1 MMEKELI
8 KLLLSK
14 NFYNKNKSKLT
25 KEFFTNGTGDLYKTI
40 QSAHQDSDQDLSIGE
55 ISTLHLEVYHPALS
69 KAARDNFNVLIN
81 EIKNIDLPNE
91 KIAQNIIRSL
101 FKRGIAQNVA
111 QIATDIYNGSDIDFS
126 EIKKELEVTFEE
138 VNEYEYVT
146 GNIDNLL
153 EQLKDNT
160 KWKFNLPPLR
170 EKVNGVGEGNL
181 IIVFARPEAGKTAF
195 WVNLVSGVDG
205 FASQGAK
212 VCALINEEPAVR
224 TQMRLINAHTGMTF
238 DEIRA
243 DKVGANKKWL
253 QIKHNI
259 KILDTVSWSLDDVD
273 EFVQKE
279 NPDILIVDQLDK
291 VNVKGSFAR
300 TDEKLRAI
308 YTGAREIAK
317 RNKCCV
323 IAVSQASADG
333 HGKLQLSFDMM
344 EGSKTGKAAEADV
357 IIGVGHNA
365 LLKTNDDSNERYREL
380 AISKNKITGWHGKLG
395 CVIEPELSRYTA

>member
-8 KLLLSK
+8 KLLLNK
-14 NFYNKNKSKLT
+14 NFYDKNKSKLS
-25 KEFFTNGTGDLYKTI
+25 KEFFTNGTGALYETI

-55 ISTLHLEVYHPALS
+55 VSTLHLEVYNPALS
-69 KAARDNFNVLIN
+69 KAARDNFDVLIN
-81 EIKNIDLPNE
+81 EIKDIELPNE

-101 FKRGIAQNVA
+101 FKRGIAQHVA

-126 EIKKELEVTFEE
+126 EIKKHLDVTFEE

-146 GNIDNLL
+146 GNIENLL
-153 EQLKDNT
+153 DQLKDNT
-160 KWKFNLPPLR
+160 KWKFNLAPLSD
-170 EKVNGVGEGNL
+170 KVNGVGDGNL
-181 IIVFARPEAGKTAF
+181 VIIFARPEAGKTAF

-243 DKVGANKKWL
+243 DKVEANRRWAEIRK
-253 QIKHNI
+253 NI
-259 KILDTVSWSLDDVD
+259 KILDTVDWSLDSVD

-279 NPDILIVDQLDK
+279 KPDILVVDQLDK

-317 RNKCCV
+317 RNNCCV

-333 HGKLQLSFDMM
+333 HGKFELTFDMM

-357 IIGVGHNA
+357 IIGVGHRDK
-365 LLKTNDDSNERYREL
+365 LDTDERVRSL
-380 AISKNKITGWHGKLG
+380 AISKNKITGWHGQLH
-395 CVIEPELSRYTA
+395 CTIVPELSRYNA

>member
-8 KLLLSK
+8 KLLLNK
-14 NFYNKNKSKLT
+14 DFYHKNKSKLT
-25 KEFFTNGTGDLYKTI
+25 KEFFTNGTGALYETI

-55 ISTLHLEVYHPALS
+55 VSTLHLEVYNPALS

-81 EIKNIDLPNE
+81 EIKDIELPNE

-101 FKRGIAQNVA
+101 FKRGIAQHVA

-126 EIKKELEVTFEE
+126 EIKKHLDVTFEE

-153 EQLKDNT
+153 DQLKDNT
-160 KWKFNLPPLR
+160 KWKFNLEPLR
-170 EKVNGVGEGNL
+170 DKVHGVGDGNL
-181 IIVFARPEAGKTAF
+181 VIIFARPEAGKTAF

-243 DKVGANKKWL
+243 DKVEANRRWAEIRK
-253 QIKHNI
+253 NI
-259 KILDTVSWSLDDVD
+259 KILDTVDWSLDDVD

-279 NPDILIVDQLDK
+279 KPDILVVDQLDK

-317 RNKCCV
+317 RNNCCV
-323 IAVSQASADG
+323 VAVSQASADG
-333 HGKLQLSFDMM
+333 HGKFDLTFDMM

-357 IIGVGHNA
+357 IIGVGHRDK
-365 LLKTNDDSNERYREL
+365 LDTDERIRSL
-380 AISKNKITGWHGKLG
+380 AISKNKITGWHGQLV
-395 CVIEPELSRYTA
+395 CTIIPELSRYDL

>member
-8 KLLLSK
+8 KLLLNK
-14 NFYNKNKSKLT
+14 NFYDKNKSKLS
-25 KEFFTNGTGDLYKTI
+25 KEFFTNGTGALYETI

-55 ISTLHLEVYHPALS
+55 VSTLHLEVYNPALS
-69 KAARDNFNVLIN
+69 KAARDNFDVLIN
-81 EIKNIDLPNE
+81 EIKDIELPNE

-101 FKRGIAQNVA
+101 FKRGIAQHVA

-126 EIKKELEVTFEE
+126 EIKKHLDVTFEE

-153 EQLKDNT
+153 DQLKDNT
-160 KWKFNLPPLR
+160 KWKFNLAPLSD
-170 EKVNGVGEGNL
+170 KVNGVGDGNL
-181 IIVFARPEAGKTAF
+181 VIIFARPEAGKTAF

-243 DKVGANKKWL
+243 DKVEANRRWAEIRK
-253 QIKHNI
+253 NI
-259 KILDTVSWSLDDVD
+259 KILDTVDWSLDSVD

-279 NPDILIVDQLDK
+279 KPDILVVDQLDK

-317 RNKCCV
+317 RNNCCV

-333 HGKLQLSFDMM
+333 HGKFDLTFDMM

-357 IIGVGHNA
+357 IIGVGHRDK
-365 LLKTNDDSNERYREL
+365 LDTDERVRSL
-380 AISKNKITGWHGKLG
+380 AISKNKITGWHGQLH
-395 CVIEPELSRYTA
+395 CTIVPELSRYNA

>member
-8 KLLLSK
+8 KLLLNK
-14 NFYNKNKSKLT
+14 NFYDKNKSKLS
-25 KEFFTNGTGDLYKTI
+25 KEFFTNGTGALYETI

-55 ISTLHLEVYHPALS
+55 VSTLHLEVYNPALS
-69 KAARDNFNVLIN
+69 KAARDNFDVLIN
-81 EIKNIDLPNE
+81 EIKDIELPNE

-101 FKRGIAQNVA
+101 FKRGIAQHVA

-126 EIKKELEVTFEE
+126 EIKKHLDVTFEE

-146 GNIDNLL
+146 GNIENLL
-153 EQLKDNT
+153 DQLKDNT
-160 KWKFNLPPLR
+160 KWKFNLAPLSD
-170 EKVNGVGEGNL
+170 KVNGVGDGNL
-181 IIVFARPEAGKTAF
+181 VIIFARPEAGKTAF

-243 DKVGANKKWL
+243 DKVEANRRWAEIRK
-253 QIKHNI
+253 NI
-259 KILDTVSWSLDDVD
+259 KILDTVDWSLDDVD

-279 NPDILIVDQLDK
+279 KPDILVVDQLDK

-317 RNKCCV
+317 RNNCCV

-333 HGKLQLSFDMM
+333 HGKFELTFDMM

-357 IIGVGHNA
+357 IIGVGHRDK
-365 LLKTNDDSNERYREL
+365 LDTDERVRSL
-380 AISKNKITGWHGKLG
+380 AISKNKITGWHGQLH
-395 CVIEPELSRYTA
+395 CTIVPELSRYNA